1 MDPNEE
7 ARFREV
13 MDAIDVNAERLAQI
27 MKQLHQIA
35 NILMTLQALGY
46 QVTKQLGVPPE
57 EGK

>member
-35 NILMTLQALGY
+35 NILMKLQALGH